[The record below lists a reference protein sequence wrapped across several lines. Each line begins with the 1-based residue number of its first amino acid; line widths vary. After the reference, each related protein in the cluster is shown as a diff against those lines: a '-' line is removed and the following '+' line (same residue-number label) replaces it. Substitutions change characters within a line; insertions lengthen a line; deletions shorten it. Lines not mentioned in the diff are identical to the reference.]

1 MLILCNT
8 AQFTL
13 LTLSLILCNTAQYTL
28 LTLSLIKCD
37 AKVRLEPNP
46 RTGQGYKATRL
57 QGYKLQGYKATRLQ
71 GYKLQGYKLQGYK
84 ATRLQGYKATT
95 ATTASAT
102 IENKII
108 VCNLV
113 SFFVK
118 GHAVD
123 LFAIC
128 IKTKERKNV
137 EQKIINFLCGLLFWF
152 LLLKSY
158 QWLFLSCL
166 FFSKW
171 LQNCAKNKHN
181 VFLLF
186 FCFCC

>member
-1 MLILCNT
+1 MPR
-8 AQFTL
+8 
-13 LTLSLILCNTAQYTL
+13 
-28 LTLSLIKCD
+28 
-37 AKVRLEPNP
+37 RLEPNP
-46 RTGQGYKATRL
+46 RTR
-57 QGYKLQGYKATRLQ
+57 
-71 GYKLQGYKLQGYK
+71 QGYK

-95 ATTASAT
+95 ATAT

-158 QWLFLSCL
+158 QWLFLSRL

-171 LQNCAKNKHN
+171 LHNCAKNKHN

-186 FCFCC
+186 FCFCCWKATDGFFKAAFLL